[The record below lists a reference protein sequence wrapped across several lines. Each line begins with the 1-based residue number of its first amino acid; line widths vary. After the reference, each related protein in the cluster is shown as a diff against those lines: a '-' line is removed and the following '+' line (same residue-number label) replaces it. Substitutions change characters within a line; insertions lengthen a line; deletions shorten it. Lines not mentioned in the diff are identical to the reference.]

1 MIRADVLDDAMP
13 PIPEL
18 TTERL
23 LLRPFALEDAGR
35 VTELLQRPEIAA
47 TTLNISHP
55 YPEGAAAS
63 WIASH
68 PAAAETGEAY
78 TWAICRREDGLL
90 MGAIGI
96 HVDARHRRGEIGYW
110 LGVPYWNQGF
120 TTEAARAV
128 IDYGFTEL
136 QLHRIE
142 AMHLPRNVGSGR
154 VMQKAGMS
162 YEGTL
167 RGYVQKDGVFED
179 AAMYAV
185 LRNERG

>member
-1 MIRADVLDDAMP
+1 MP
-13 PIPEL
+13 RIPEL

-23 LLRPFALEDAGR
+23 LLRPFAPGDADR

-47 TTLNISHP
+47 TTLNITHP

-68 PAAAETGEAY
+68 PGAAETGEAF
-78 TWAICRREDGLL
+78 TWAIYRREDDLL
-90 MGAIGI
+90 LGAIGI
-96 HVDARHRRGEIGYW
+96 HIDARHLRGTIGYW
-110 LGVPYWNQGF
+110 LGVPYWNQGV

-128 IDYGFTEL
+128 VDYGFTEL
-136 QLHRIE
+136 ELHRID
-142 AMHLPRNVGSGR
+142 ATCLPRNIGSSR
-154 VMQKAGMS
+154 VMEKAGMT

-185 LRNERG
+185 LRDEWR

>member
-1 MIRADVLDDAMP
+1 MP
-13 PIPEL
+13 TIPEM

-23 LLRPFALEDAGR
+23 LLRPFVPGDANR
-35 VTELLQRPEIAA
+35 VIELLQRPEIAA
-47 TTLNISHP
+47 TTLNITHP

-68 PAAAETGEAY
+68 PGAAETGEAF

-90 MGAIGI
+90 LGAIGI
-96 HVDARHRRGEIGYW
+96 HIDARHLRGTIGYW
-110 LGVPYWNQGF
+110 LGVPYWNQGV
-120 TTEAARAV
+120 TTEAARAIV
-128 IDYGFTEL
+128 DYGFTEL
-136 QLHRIE
+136 ELHRID
-142 AMHLPRNVGSGR
+142 ATCLPRNIGSSR
-154 VMQKAGMS
+154 VMEKAGMT

-185 LRNERG
+185 VRDEQG